1 MKLSEIKGEQAL
13 DVLADL
19 IEPASEIMT
28 DKMVAATAKSGQK
41 MRAIK
46 LAIKNHKKAV
56 IEILAALDGA
66 DVDNYEVNVLTLPAK
81 LLEIFND
88 PMVMNLFS
96 SQVEKTEKTS
106 STPAMENIEESEQ

>member
-28 DKMVAATAKSGQK
+28 DKMVVASAKNGQK

-46 LAIKNHKKAV
+46 LAIKNHKRAV

-66 DVDNYEVNVLTLPAK
+66 EADEYEVNVLTLPAK
-81 LLEIFND
+81 LLEILND
-88 PMVMNLFS
+88 PLVMGLFTSQGQNL
-96 SQVEKTEKTS
+96 EKTS
-106 STPAMENIEESEQ
+106 SGSAMENIEGKEQ